1 MSKIKE
7 MRTKRGMSQQDLADK
22 LGVGRST
29 VTLWEL
35 GVNKPR
41 ADMLIE
47 LAKVLNCQVDDFLC
61 PVR

>member
-35 GVNKPR
+35 GVNNPR

-47 LAKVLNCQVDDFLC
+47 LAKVFNCQVDDFLC

>member
-41 ADMLIE
+41 ADMLIA
-47 LAKVLNCQVDDFLC
+47 LAKVFNCQVDDFLS

>member
-1 MSKIKE
+1 MNKIKE

-47 LAKVLNCQVDDFLC
+47 LAKVFNCQVDDFLC
-61 PVR
+61 PVK